1 MSTSGETDVA
11 QQMEQ
16 AIHRYF
22 AACNTGDVEAVAA
35 FFTPGAVH
43 YVPPGYG
50 GPAQGGR
57 AIGEQIARLV
67 RTTASR
73 WSIDQMLCDPASN
86 RAVIEWTVRRTGVL
100 ARGTEWYV
108 FEPGT
113 GLITE
118 IRLYLAA
125 PPTAG
130 ASRMELE
137 EFPYA
142 ERGYTMNS

>member
-1 MSTSGETDVA
+1 
-11 QQMEQ
+11 
-16 AIHRYF
+16 
-22 AACNTGDVEAVAA
+22 
-35 FFTPGAVH
+35 
-43 YVPPGYG
+43 
-50 GPAQGGR
+50 
-57 AIGEQIARLV
+57 
-67 RTTASR
+67 
-73 WSIDQMLCDPASN
+73 MLCDPASN

-100 ARGTEWYV
+100 ARGTEWYE